1 MTSSSQTR
9 PRQQASEVSPAINPR
24 VGQQSP
30 APADIDLDL
39 AIDWAAARFEEEIAR
54 GDDPAVP
61 YEPFIT
67 AVRARSRG
75 YSYRTPGVISGRN
88 HHNLSRGEEGVLQ
101 LLDDPDENTNIREQ
115 KSIPSQLSWLICL
128 KRKWW
133 HPFYKKEPAV
143 LSVDFLVN
151 LRSGGR
157 LAIDFKKK
165 KDLKEESTQLKLDI
179 VAEALRLVG
188 VPHKCMTEDDL
199 PRIKVRNLRFLHNL
213 ALPFDPPPLS
223 TLELERV
230 EGRMKAAL
238 RDGRM
243 PIFDAAQRVAADSGF
258 PTSQLCRGALWCIAR
273 RRWTVDMNR
282 PIGPDHPVT
291 FLQ

>member
-1 MTSSSQTR
+1 MTMNSSNQTVPSRLASQR
-9 PRQQASEVSPAINPR
+9 GAGHQAPPPI
-24 VGQQSP
+24 
-30 APADIDLDL
+30 DFDLDL

-54 GDDPAVP
+54 GDDPSVP

-75 YSYRTPGVISGRN
+75 YSYRTPGIITGRN
-88 HHNLSRGEEGVLQ
+88 HHNLSRGEDGVLHFV
-101 LLDDPDENTNIREQ
+101 DDPEENTNIREQ
-115 KSIPSQLSWLICL
+115 KSIPPQLTWLICL
-128 KRKWW
+128 KRKWV

-151 LRSGGR
+151 QRRGGR
-157 LAIDFKKK
+157 LAIDFKMK
-165 KDLKEESTQLKLDI
+165 KDLAKERTQRKLDI

-199 PRIKVRNLRFLHNL
+199 PRIKVRNLRFLHQL

-223 TLELERV
+223 ILDLERV
-230 EGRMKAAL
+230 EGRMQAAL

-243 PIFDAAQRVAADSGF
+243 PIFDAAQRVAVDSGI
-258 PTSQLCRGALWCIAR
+258 PTSRLCRGALWCIAR
-273 RRWTVDMNR
+273 RRWAVDMNR
-282 PIGPDHPVT
+282 PIGPDHPVS
-291 FLQ
+291 FLK